1 MKSNNIYIFLY
12 HNKIY
17 IICNNNIDIITTTKE
32 IIKEGR
38 INNIKLFIKY
48 LKDSLIIKKSSLK
61 LVDDIIT
68 IIYFGNYNDDELYNI
83 NHFFKE
89 YGYEKIKLIPIKNI
103 IDNSYNYLFYNNDYY
118 LLIEDNIS
126 YLIHPKLYNDNLIN
140 IDKTYLMDDDSFLKD
155 NKNCY
160 LISDLPK
167 YLIRII
173 TKRNK

>member
-12 HNKIY
+12 HNNIY

-83 NHFFKE
+83 AHYFKE

-103 IDNSYNYLFYNNDYY
+103 IDNSYNYLLYNNDYY

-167 YLIRII
+167 YLIRTI